1 MWAWK
6 TDIPEILQNLKS
18 ERKRKEKSYVIR
30 AIWEGEVK
38 FHNSESNVG
47 NTFESKIGK
56 KMEIRFDKSNVGG
69 GGKII

>member
-47 NTFESKIGK
+47 NTLESKIGK
-56 KMEIRFDKSNVGG
+56 KNGNQV
-69 GGKII
+69 